1 MFKMAGNLELSDQK
15 FKVTMNLKKPY
26 AKSSNRKN
34 RQHAKLKGN
43 RNKILGSPRKESNG
57 NIRSK
62 NIPEIESVGE
72 ELISLLD
79 IPKER
84 IKAPREILCRSI
96 FIAYIKQKLPSKMR
110 GIHTE
115 IM

>member
-1 MFKMAGNLELSDQK
+1 MNKFLDWQIWMFKMAGNLELSDQK

-26 AKSSNRKN
+26 AKSSHRKN

-57 NIRSK
+57 NISK
-62 NIPEIESVGE
+62 NIIPEIESVGE
-72 ELISLLD
+72 EPISLLD

-84 IKAPREILCRSI
+84 INELEDTSVRT
-96 FIAYIKQKLPSKMR
+96 SKIDM
-110 GIHTE
+110 
-115 IM
+115 